1 MDCGIKEC
9 RMNSLYC
16 QGRTGDM
23 HELGIAGNILDIV
36 RQAVPEG
43 KAGAVRKIRIRVGA
57 LSGVV
62 PDSLLFCLEAL
73 LNGSEMRH
81 AGPVMENVPA
91 VADCRVCRKRFTME
105 DFAFSCPF
113 CSSGD
118 LDLISGRE
126 LEVVDIELSED

>member
-1 MDCGIKEC
+1 
-9 RMNSLYC
+9 
-16 QGRTGDM
+16 M
-23 HELGIAGNILDIV
+23 HELGIAGNILEIV

-43 KAGAVRKIRIRVGA
+43 QAGAVRKIRIRVGA

-73 LNGSEMRH
+73 LDESEMRH
-81 AGPVMENVPA
+81 AGPVMETIPA
-91 VADCRVCRKRFTME
+91 VAHCQACLKRCTLE

-113 CSSGD
+113 CGSAD